1 MIANAAQQVRITNAG
16 TQTLVLDVGAR
27 SFVVGQNVTLVI
39 APPAAGS
46 TTPRAFYVTGC
57 A

>member
-1 MIANAAQQVRITNAG
+1 VIANAAQQVRITNAG

-27 SFVVGQNVTLVI
+27 IFNAGQGVTLVI